1 MHPGQGLNGGAC
13 RPRLMT
19 PRPGWTFITSHA
31 LVLLSVE
38 RRPDATVREL
48 AAEVGLTERQVHRV
62 LGDLAADGYIRRRR
76 VGRQNHYTVDRSRP
90 MRDTPDMKQE
100 IGELLATLN
109 GRTH

>member
-1 MHPGQGLNGGAC
+1 MAA
-13 RPRLMT
+13 RS
-19 PRPGWTFITSHA
+19 GWTFVTSHA

-48 AAEVGLTERQVHRV
+48 SEVVGITERQVHRV
-62 LGDLAADGYIRRRR
+62 LGDLAADGYIRRMR

-90 MRDTPDMKQE
+90 MRGPSAAAHE

-109 GRTH
+109 GGSE